1 MEQARTGIVRRS
13 RSCVRYASGSAL
25 SVLALAVAVAFPALF
40 RVEIPAIALTTL
52 FSPGLF
58 AALLGAVTLT
68 AEAPFAHAKQT
79 ATTEAMPP
87 EQLDQILAPRH
98 VRKAVDRRGGSWDPW
113 GGPKDQGR
121 SLTRRGSCP
130 GRVPRG
136 RGTLLFHTSGRAKS
150 PPAPL
155 HAFGVEYVGIYPFGD
170 NGTGHKIPVTPLW
183 GHPPASFGRMS
194 VR

>member
-113 GGPKDQGR
+113 GGPMDQGR

-130 GRVPRG
+130 GRAPAAGALCSSTRQG
-136 RGTLLFHTSGRAKS
+136 GPS
-150 PPAPL
+150 PPRPP
-155 HAFGVEYVGIYPFGD
+155 Y
-170 NGTGHKIPVTPLW
+170 TPSAW
-183 GHPPASFGRMS
+183 SMS
-194 VR
+194 VSTPSGITGPDTRFRSLPMALVT